1 MKVKLLSNCFNN
13 KVGDIVEAK
22 RFKDL
27 TIEEIKESLG
37 SYEWDNV
44 NGIFVHYM
52 GNEWAYMIDEEVEII
67 EE

>member
-1 MKVKLLSNCFNN
+1 MKVKLLSNYFNN